1 MNNSKVAIVVSQII
15 EKIEIIAGGLWA
27 FMFIVVALMGM
38 FDSEKNGAGVIITM
52 WIFGLFGI
60 WVVWKG
66 IRRKKMRLEFKKYVA
81 ELSYNPTGTIDN
93 LAAATDTSVDV
104 VKKNLKFMI
113 KKRYFPNAFIDEKE
127 NRLVLLGKEQK
138 VNGQVQ
144 NVDYNNIV
152 DDHQQSVEYVT
163 CHCKNC
169 GGINKI
175 VKGQTIECDFCGS
188 PLTGK

>member
-38 FDSEKNGAGVIITM
+38 FDSEKDGAGVIITM

-113 KKRYFPNAFIDEKE
+113 KKDIFQMRLLMKRRIDSYYWAGSRKLMVRFRMSIIIILLMITN
-127 NRLVLLGKEQK
+127 NRLSMLPAIAK
-138 VNGQVQ
+138 
-144 NVDYNNIV
+144 IA
-152 DDHQQSVEYVT
+152 VELI
-163 CHCKNC
+163 K
-169 GGINKI
+169 
-175 VKGQTIECDFCGS
+175 
-188 PLTGK
+188 L